1 MKSVTK
7 RIYLID
13 FSLAVFA
20 YILFVF
26 FDVFNKKLTGS
37 YHVSQIIFVNS
48 ISALLPIFMFT
59 QMRNGWFKLKKA
71 HLKIHFFRT
80 LFIFLA
86 MLAFITSL
94 YHLSLVIIY
103 SVAFTAPLLLTI
115 GANLFL
121 GEKVGWRRYTAII
134 IGFLG
139 VIISLDPFNEPLSK
153 YIYLAFLAPLLVSI
167 SWLIVK
173 KYGQTENV
181 YSFLIYGKFF
191 LLIFSGIFLITNF
204 VPMNLNDFIL
214 NFTSGIIRGIA
225 LIFIINSARHL
236 PSSLFA
242 PTQYI
247 QIFAGAIIGFFMFGD
262 VPTTNNYIG
271 NILIVGAGLYIIVRE
286 ITLSKKIVVTA
297 ARPASIPT
305 EAKD

>member
-13 FSLAVFA
+13 FSLAVLG
-20 YILFVF
+20 YILFVL
-26 FDVFNKKLTGS
+26 FDTLNKKLTGS

-48 ISALLPIFMFT
+48 ISALLPIILFI
-59 QMRNGWFKLKKA
+59 QSRNGWIKLKKVN
-71 HLKIHFFRT
+71 LKIHFFRSA
-80 LFIFLA
+80 LMFLA

-94 YHLSLVIIY
+94 AHLPLIIMY
-103 SVAFTAPLLLTI
+103 SVAFTAPLMLTI

-121 GEKVGWRRYTAII
+121 NEKVGWRRYTAII
-134 IGFLG
+134 IGFIG

-153 YIYLAFLAPLLVSI
+153 YIFITFLAPLFVSI
-167 SWLIVK
+167 SWLIVR

-181 YSFLIYGKFF
+181 YSFLIYGKIF
-191 LLIFSGIFLITNF
+191 LLIFSGVYLTNF
-204 VPMNLNDFIL
+204 ITMTLNDFII

-247 QIFAGAIIGFFMFGD
+247 QIFAGAFLGFLVFGDIPTANNYLGNVLIIG
-262 VPTTNNYIG
+262 
-271 NILIVGAGLYIIVRE
+271 AGIYIIVRE
-286 ITLSKKIVVTA
+286 LTLSKKIVSVA
-297 ARPASIPT
+297 ARPATIPT
-305 EAKD
+305 GAKE

>member
-13 FSLAVFA
+13 FLLAVFA

-134 IGFLG
+134 LGFFG

-167 SWLIVK
+167 SWLIVR

-191 LLIFSGIFLITNF
+191 LLIFSGTFLMTHFIS
-204 VPMNLNDFIL
+204 MNLNDFLI
-214 NFTSGIIRGIA
+214 NCSSGIIRGIA

-247 QIFAGAIIGFFMFGD
+247 QIFAGAILGFLIFAEI
-262 VPTTNNYIG
+262 PTLNNYLG
-271 NILIVGAGLYIIVRE
+271 NILIIGAGLYIIIRE
-286 ITLSKKIVVTA
+286 LTLSKKIVTVA
-297 ARPASIPT
+297 ARPATIPT
-305 EAKD
+305 EAKE

>member
-13 FSLAVFA
+13 FSLAVLG
-20 YILFVF
+20 YILFVL
-26 FDVFNKKLTGS
+26 FDTLNKKLTGS

-48 ISALLPIFMFT
+48 VAALLPIILFI
-59 QMRNGWFKLKKA
+59 QSRNGWVKLKKVN
-71 HLKIHFFRT
+71 LKIHFFRSA
-80 LFIFLA
+80 LMFLA

-94 YHLSLVIIY
+94 RHLSLVVMY
-103 SVAFTAPLLLTI
+103 SVAFTAPLMLTI

-134 IGFLG
+134 VGFLG
-139 VIISLDPFNEPLSK
+139 VVISLDPFNEPLNK
-153 YIYLAFLAPLLVSI
+153 YIYLTFLAPLLVSI
-167 SWLIVK
+167 SWLIVR

-181 YSFLIYGKFF
+181 YSFLIYGKIF
-191 LLIFSGIFLITNF
+191 LLIFSGVFLITNF
-204 VPMNLNDFIL
+204 VPMSLNDFIV
-214 NFTSGIIRGIA
+214 NFTSGILRGIA

-247 QIFAGAIIGFFMFGD
+247 QIFAGAVLGYFVFSDI
-262 VPTTNNYIG
+262 PTINNYLG
-271 NILIVGAGLYIIVRE
+271 NILIVGAGLYIIIRE
-286 ITLSKKIVVTA
+286 LTLSKKIVTVA
-297 ARPASIPT
+297 ARPATIPT
-305 EAKD
+305 EAKE

>member
-13 FSLAVFA
+13 FLLAVFA

-247 QIFAGAIIGFFMFGD
+247 QIFAGAILGFFMFGD
-262 VPTTNNYIG
+262 VPTINNYIG

-286 ITLSKKIVVTA
+286 ITLSKKIVVAA

>member
-13 FSLAVFA
+13 FSLAVLG
-20 YILFVF
+20 YILFVL
-26 FDVFNKKLTGS
+26 FDTLNKKLTGS

-48 ISALLPIFMFT
+48 ISALLPIILFI
-59 QMRNGWFKLKKA
+59 QSRNGWVKLKKVN
-71 HLKIHFFRT
+71 LKIHFFRSG
-80 LFIFLA
+80 LMFLA

-94 YHLSLVIIY
+94 AHLPLIIMY
-103 SVAFTAPLLLTI
+103 SVAFTAPLMLTI

-121 GEKVGWRRYTAII
+121 NEKVGWRRYTAII
-134 IGFLG
+134 IGFIG

-153 YIYLAFLAPLLVSI
+153 YIFITFLAPLFVSI
-167 SWLIVK
+167 SWLIVR

-181 YSFLIYGKFF
+181 YSFLIYGKIF
-191 LLIFSGIFLITNF
+191 LLIFSGVYLTNF
-204 VPMNLNDFIL
+204 ITMTLNDFII

-247 QIFAGAIIGFFMFGD
+247 QIFAGAFLGFLVFGDIPTLNNYLGNVLIIG
-262 VPTTNNYIG
+262 
-271 NILIVGAGLYIIVRE
+271 AGIYIIVRE
-286 ITLSKKIVVTA
+286 LTLSKKIVSVA
-297 ARPASIPT
+297 ARPATIPT
-305 EAKD
+305 GAKE

>member
-13 FSLAVFA
+13 FLLAVFA

-48 ISALLPIFMFT
+48 ISALLPIFLFT
-59 QMRNGWFKLKKA
+59 QMRNGWIKLKKV

-80 LFIFLA
+80 AFIFLA

-94 YHLSLVIIY
+94 RHLSLVIIY

-204 VPMNLNDFIL
+204 VSMNLNDLIV

-247 QIFAGAIIGFFMFGD
+247 QIFAGAILGFFMFGD
-262 VPTTNNYIG
+262 IPTLNNYLG
-271 NILIVGAGLYIIVRE
+271 NILIIGAGIYIIVRE
-286 ITLSKKIVVTA
+286 IRLSKKIVTVA
-297 ARPASIPT
+297 ARPATIPIG
-305 EAKD
+305 AKE

>member
-286 ITLSKKIVVTA
+286 ITLSKKIVVAA

>member
-20 YILFVF
+20 YILFVV
-26 FDVFNKKLTGS
+26 FDTFNKKLTGS

-48 ISALLPIFMFT
+48 ISALLPIFLFT
-59 QMRNGWFKLKKA
+59 QMRNGWLKLKKA

-80 LFIFLA
+80 VFIFLA

-94 YHLSLVIIY
+94 RHLPLVIIY
-103 SVAFTAPLLLTI
+103 SVAFTQPLLLTI

-134 IGFLG
+134 TGFVG
-139 VIISLDPFNEPLSK
+139 VVISLDPFNEPLSK
-153 YIYLAFLAPLLVSI
+153 YIFLAFLAPLFVSI
-167 SWLIVK
+167 SWLIVR

-181 YSFLIYGKFF
+181 YSFLIYGKIF
-191 LLIFSGIFLITNF
+191 LIIFSGIFLFTKIT
-204 VPMNLNDFIL
+204 PMSLDDFIL

-247 QIFAGAIIGFFMFGD
+247 QIFTGATLGFLIFGD
-262 VPTTNNYIG
+262 IPTLNNYLG
-271 NILIVGAGLYIIVRE
+271 NILIIGAGLYIIIRE
-286 ITLSKKIVVTA
+286 LTLSKRIVTVA
-297 ARPASIPT
+297 ARPATIPT
-305 EAKD
+305 NAKE

>member
-139 VIISLDPFNEPLSK
+139 VIISLDPFNEALSK

-262 VPTTNNYIG
+262 LPTTNNYIG

>member
-13 FSLAVFA
+13 FSLAVLG
-20 YILFVF
+20 YTLFVL
-26 FDVFNKKLTGS
+26 FDILNKKLTGS

-48 ISALLPIFMFT
+48 ISALLPIILFI
-59 QMRNGWFKLKKA
+59 QLRNGWVKLKKVN
-71 HLKIHFFRT
+71 LKIHLLRAS
-80 LFIFLA
+80 LMFLT

-94 YHLSLVIIY
+94 AHLPLVLMY
-103 SVAFTAPLLLTI
+103 SIAFTAPLMLTI

-121 GEKVGWRRYTAII
+121 GEKVGWRRYTAITV
-134 IGFLG
+134 GFIG
-139 VIISLDPFNEPLSK
+139 VIISLDPFNEPINK
-153 YIYLAFLAPLLVSI
+153 YILLTFLCPLLMSI
-167 SWLIVK
+167 SWLIVR

-181 YSFLIYGKFF
+181 YSFLVYGKLF
-191 LLIFSGIFLITNF
+191 LLIFSGIYLINYF
-204 VPMNLNDFIL
+204 APMNLNDFII

-247 QIFAGAIIGFFMFGD
+247 QIFAGAFLGFIIFGD
-262 VPTTNNYIG
+262 IPTLNNYLG
-271 NILIVGAGLYIIVRE
+271 NILIIGAGIYIIVRE
-286 ITLSKKIVVTA
+286 ITLSKKIVSVA
-297 ARPASIPT
+297 ARPATIPT
-305 EAKD
+305 GAKE

>member
-13 FSLAVFA
+13 FALAVFA
-20 YILFVF
+20 YILFVV
-26 FDVFNKKLTGS
+26 FDTFNKKLTGS

-48 ISALLPIFMFT
+48 ISALLPIFLFT
-59 QMRNGWFKLKKA
+59 QMKNGWLKLKKA
-71 HLKIHFFRT
+71 HLIIHFFRT
-80 LFIFLA
+80 AFIFLA

-94 YHLSLVIIY
+94 RHLSLVIIY
-103 SVAFTAPLLLTI
+103 SVAFTAPLILTI

-134 IGFLG
+134 IGFFG

-153 YIYLAFLAPLLVSI
+153 YMYLAFLAPLFVSI
-167 SWLIVK
+167 SWLIVR

-181 YSFLIYGKFF
+181 YSFLIYGKLF
-191 LLIFSGIFLITNF
+191 LLIFSGSFLITNY

-247 QIFAGAIIGFFMFGD
+247 QIFAGAIIGFFMFAD
-262 VPTTNNYIG
+262 IPTINNYIG
-271 NILIVGAGLYIIVRE
+271 NILIIGAGLYIIVRE
-286 ITLSKKIVVTA
+286 ITLKKKIVTIA

>member
-13 FSLAVFA
+13 FSLAVLG
-20 YILFVF
+20 YILFVL
-26 FDVFNKKLTGS
+26 FDTLNKKLTGS

-48 ISALLPIFMFT
+48 VAALLPIILFI
-59 QMRNGWFKLKKA
+59 QSRNGWVKLKKVN
-71 HLKIHFFRT
+71 LKIHFFRSA
-80 LFIFLA
+80 LMFFA

-94 YHLSLVIIY
+94 RHLSLVVMY
-103 SVAFTAPLLLTI
+103 SVAFTAPLMLTI

-134 IGFLG
+134 VGFLG
-139 VIISLDPFNEPLSK
+139 VVISLDPFNEPLNK
-153 YIYLAFLAPLLVSI
+153 YIYLTFLAPLLVSI
-167 SWLIVK
+167 SWLIVR

-181 YSFLIYGKFF
+181 YSFLIYGKLF
-191 LLIFSGIFLITNF
+191 LLIFSGFLLFNHFIA
-204 VPMNLNDFIL
+204 MNLNDFLI
-214 NFTSGIIRGIA
+214 NFISGIIRGIA

-247 QIFAGAIIGFFMFGD
+247 QIFAGAILGFLMFGD
-262 VPTTNNYIG
+262 IPTLNNYAG
-271 NILIVGAGLYIIVRE
+271 NILIIGAGIYIIVRE
-286 ITLSKKIVVTA
+286 ITLSKKIVSIA
-297 ARPASIPT
+297 ARPATIPT
-305 EAKD
+305 GAKD

>member
-13 FSLAVFA
+13 FLLAVLG
-20 YILFVF
+20 YILFVL
-26 FDVFNKKLTGS
+26 FDTLNKKLTGS

-48 ISALLPIFMFT
+48 ISALLPIILFI
-59 QMRNGWFKLKKA
+59 QSRNGWVKLKKVN
-71 HLKIHFFRT
+71 LKIHFFRSG
-80 LFIFLA
+80 LMFLA

-94 YHLSLVIIY
+94 AHLPLIIMY
-103 SVAFTAPLLLTI
+103 SVAFTAPLMLTI

-121 GEKVGWRRYTAII
+121 NEKVGWRRYTAII
-134 IGFLG
+134 IGFIG

-153 YIYLAFLAPLLVSI
+153 YIFITFLAPLFVSI
-167 SWLIVK
+167 SWLIVR

-181 YSFLIYGKFF
+181 YSFLIYGKIF
-191 LLIFSGIFLITNF
+191 LLIFSGVYLTNF
-204 VPMNLNDFIL
+204 ITMTLNDFII

-247 QIFAGAIIGFFMFGD
+247 QIFAGAFLGFLVFGDIPTLNNYLGNVLIIG
-262 VPTTNNYIG
+262 
-271 NILIVGAGLYIIVRE
+271 AGIYIIVRE
-286 ITLSKKIVVTA
+286 LTLSKKIVSVA
-297 ARPASIPT
+297 ARPATIPT
-305 EAKD
+305 GAKE

>member
-13 FSLAVFA
+13 FSLAVLG
-20 YILFVF
+20 YILFVL
-26 FDVFNKKLTGS
+26 FDTLNKKLTGS

-48 ISALLPIFMFT
+48 ISALLPIILFI
-59 QMRNGWFKLKKA
+59 QSRNGWVKLKKVN
-71 HLKIHFFRT
+71 LKIHFFRSG
-80 LFIFLA
+80 LMFLA

-94 YHLSLVIIY
+94 AHLPLIIMY
-103 SVAFTAPLLLTI
+103 SVAFTAPLMLTI

-121 GEKVGWRRYTAII
+121 NEKVGWRRYTAII
-134 IGFLG
+134 IGFIG

-153 YIYLAFLAPLLVSI
+153 YIFITFLAPLFVSI
-167 SWLIVK
+167 SWLIVR

-181 YSFLIYGKFF
+181 YSFLIYGKIF
-191 LLIFSGIFLITNF
+191 LLIFSGVYLTNF
-204 VPMNLNDFIL
+204 ITMTLNDFII

-247 QIFAGAIIGFFMFGD
+247 QIFAGAFLGFLVFGDIPTVNNYLGNVLIIG
-262 VPTTNNYIG
+262 
-271 NILIVGAGLYIIVRE
+271 AGIYIIVRE
-286 ITLSKKIVVTA
+286 LTLSKKIVSVA
-297 ARPASIPT
+297 ARPATIPT
-305 EAKD
+305 GAKE

>member
-271 NILIVGAGLYIIVRE
+271 NILIVGAGFYIIVRE

>member
-13 FSLAVFA
+13 FLLAVFA

-204 VPMNLNDFIL
+204 IPMNLNDFIL

-262 VPTTNNYIG
+262 LPTTNNYIG

>member
-204 VPMNLNDFIL
+204 IPMNLNDFIL

-262 VPTTNNYIG
+262 LPTTNNYIG

>member
-1 MKSVTK
+1 
-7 RIYLID
+7 
-13 FSLAVFA
+13 
-20 YILFVF
+20 
-26 FDVFNKKLTGS
+26 
-37 YHVSQIIFVNS
+37 
-48 ISALLPIFMFT
+48 MFT

>member
-26 FDVFNKKLTGS
+26 FDVFNKKLIGS

-48 ISALLPIFMFT
+48 ISALLPIFLFT
-59 QMRNGWFKLKKA
+59 QMRNGWIKLKKT

-80 LFIFLA
+80 AFIFLA

-94 YHLSLVIIY
+94 RHLSLVIIY

-121 GEKVGWRRYTAII
+121 GEKVGWRRYTAIS
-134 IGFLG
+134 IGFFG
-139 VIISLDPFNEPLSK
+139 VIISLDPFNETLSK

-167 SWLIVK
+167 SWLIVR

-191 LLIFSGIFLITNF
+191 LLIFSGVFLITNF
-204 VPMNLNDFIL
+204 ASMNLNDFIL

-247 QIFAGAIIGFFMFGD
+247 QIFAGAIIGFIMFGD
-262 VPTTNNYIG
+262 MPTVNNYIG
-271 NILIVGAGLYIIVRE
+271 NMLIVGAGLYIIVRE
-286 ITLSKKIVVTA
+286 ITLSKKIVTTA
-297 ARPASIPT
+297 VSTANIPT

>member
-1 MKSVTK
+1 MNSVTK

-247 QIFAGAIIGFFMFGD
+247 QIFAGAILGFFMFGD
-262 VPTTNNYIG
+262 VPTINNYIG

>member
-80 LFIFLA
+80 TFIFLA

-204 VPMNLNDFIL
+204 APMNLNDFVL

-262 VPTTNNYIG
+262 VPTINNYIG

>member
-13 FSLAVFA
+13 FSLAVLG
-20 YILFVF
+20 YILFVL
-26 FDVFNKKLTGS
+26 FDTLNKKLTGS

-48 ISALLPIFMFT
+48 ISALLPIILFI
-59 QMRNGWFKLKKA
+59 QSKNAWVKLKKVN
-71 HLKIHFFRT
+71 LKIHFFRSG
-80 LFIFLA
+80 LMFLA

-94 YHLSLVIIY
+94 AHLSLVVMY
-103 SVAFTAPLLLTI
+103 SVAFTAPLILTI

-121 GEKVGWRRYTAII
+121 NEKVGWRRYTAII
-134 IGFLG
+134 AGFIG

-153 YIYLAFLAPLLVSI
+153 YILITFLAPLFVSI
-167 SWLIVK
+167 SWLIVR

-181 YSFLIYGKFF
+181 YSFLIYGKIF
-191 LLIFSGIFLITNF
+191 LLIFSGVYLTNF
-204 VPMNLNDFIL
+204 ITMTLNDFII

-247 QIFAGAIIGFFMFGD
+247 QIFAGAFLGFLVFGDIPTLNNYLGNVLIIG
-262 VPTTNNYIG
+262 
-271 NILIVGAGLYIIVRE
+271 AGIYIIVRE
-286 ITLSKKIVVTA
+286 LTLSKKIVSVA
-297 ARPASIPT
+297 ARPATIPT
-305 EAKD
+305 GAKE